1 MKKYL
6 AYFFM
11 SIFSA
16 SLIVVLSLSSCSP
29 HPRATTNQP
38 TTQPMVGE
46 HPSTTQPQASTTQPQ
61 ASTRQAQAQPSG
73 SPQAATATVKIRNFK
88 FEPANVTIVEGQ
100 TVQFIN
106 EDEEPHT
113 ATSTD
118 GFFNSKALDT
128 NQTWNYTATKPGAF
142 PYICSV
148 HPFMKGTLTVNPK
161 KN

>member
-16 SLIVVLSLSSCSP
+16 FLVVLLSLSSCSP
-29 HPRATTNQP
+29 HLQTTTNQP
-38 TTQPMVGE
+38 ITQPMVGE
-46 HPSTTQPQASTTQPQ
+46 HPPTTQPQAST
-61 ASTRQAQAQPSG
+61 SQAQAQPSG

-88 FEPANVTIVEGQ
+88 FEPANVAIVEGQ

-118 GFFNSKALDT
+118 GIFDSKALDT
-128 NQTWNYTATKPGAF
+128 NQTFYYTATKPGSF